1 MKDLNEV
8 MPDSVVEYDLKK
20 SILTPSVSL
29 PPRINNELSN
39 HRTRRKKLITKKG
52 SGMVKNI
59 ESKEHFSL
67 QGFDAQ
73 CDLNTEGRSKITY
86 PPILST
92 SLMNLDDSGPRAMD
106 FIRER
111 KI

>member
-1 MKDLNEV
+1 MKELNEV
-8 MPDSVVEYDLKK
+8 MPDSVVECDVKR
-20 SILTPSVSL
+20 SVTPSVSL

-67 QGFDAQ
+67 QRFDAQ

-92 SLMNLDDSGPRAMD
+92 SLMNLDDSGLREMD

>member
-1 MKDLNEV
+1 
-8 MPDSVVEYDLKK
+8 MPDSVVECDVKRSVK
-20 SILTPSVSL
+20 PSVSL
-29 PPRINNELSN
+29 PPRINNELS
-39 HRTRRKKLITKKG
+39 RRKKLITKKG

-59 ESKEHFSL
+59 ASKEHFSS

-73 CDLNTEGRSKITY
+73 CDLYTDDRQKIID

-92 SLMNLDDSGPRAMD
+92 SLMNLDDLGLRSMD
-106 FIRER
+106 FIRKR

>member
-1 MKDLNEV
+1 
-8 MPDSVVEYDLKK
+8 MPESVVECNVKR
-20 SILTPSVSL
+20 SVTPSVSL
-29 PPRINNELSN
+29 PPRINNEFSS
-39 HRTRRKKLITKKG
+39 HCRRRKKLITKKG

-59 ESKEHFSL
+59 ASKEHFSS

-73 CDLNTEGRSKITY
+73 CDLYTDDRQKIID

-92 SLMNLDDSGPRAMD
+92 SLMNLDDLGLRSMD
-106 FIRER
+106 FIRKR

>member
-1 MKDLNEV
+1 MKELNEV
-8 MPDSVVEYDLKK
+8 MPDSVVECDVKR
-20 SILTPSVSL
+20 SVTTSVSL

-39 HRTRRKKLITKKG
+39 HRTRRKKLITQKG

-59 ESKEHFSL
+59 ESKEHLSS
-67 QGFDAQ
+67 QGFQAQ
-73 CDLNTEGRSKITY
+73 CDLNTEDRPKIID

-92 SLMNLDDSGPRAMD
+92 SLMNLDDSGLREMD

>member
-1 MKDLNEV
+1 MKELNEV
-8 MPDSVVEYDLKK
+8 MPDSVVECDVKR
-20 SILTPSVSL
+20 SVTPSVSL

-52 SGMVKNI
+52 SGMVENI
-59 ESKEHFSL
+59 ESKEHFSS
-67 QGFDAQ
+67 QGFQAQ
-73 CDLNTEGRSKITY
+73 CDLNTEGRPKIID

-92 SLMNLDDSGPRAMD
+92 SLMNLDDSGLREMD